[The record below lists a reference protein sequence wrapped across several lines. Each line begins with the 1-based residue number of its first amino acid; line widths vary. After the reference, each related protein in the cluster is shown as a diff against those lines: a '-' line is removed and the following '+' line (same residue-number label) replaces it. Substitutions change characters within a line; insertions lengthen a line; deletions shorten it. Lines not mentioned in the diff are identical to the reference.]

1 MPHFFEPPIL
11 ASEEQTQRARMFHA
25 IAGTTVLITT
35 LFLVI
40 GLIVLPQN
48 VLRVLVVV
56 GFLNTLGILLMWLNR
71 NGRTRE
77 ASILF
82 VGGFLFLIPALASTG
97 GGIRAPAVTAC
108 IPIVLTAGLLLG
120 ERAGI
125 LTGAISVAVGLGLV
139 LVEARGLLPAPTV
152 AHTATSL
159 WVLNAVF
166 IGVVITLQGLAT
178 RTVKSALDRAERE
191 LADRK
196 RTEERLEAVTQ
207 RLQLALDAG
216 EIGVW
221 DWDLRTNQVVYDDR
235 LFAIYGL
242 QPTSDR
248 VVLYPDWARRVHPD
262 DLPRQEAVLRHLA
275 TDDERRTHSVL
286 VAHERR
292 RRYFRITR
300 PNGTVRY
307 IQSAAAVI
315 ADDKGQPVRLVGM
328 NIDVTE
334 QKQTER
340 ERERL
345 VHDLGE
351 RVKELRLLHAVA
363 RLLQSERPFNLD
375 LLTELVAL
383 LPPAWQYPECC
394 AARIAYGGIEAITRG
409 WQQSPWKQS
418 ASFAT
423 ASGNGTIEV
432 VYLIEKPPETEGPF
446 LSEERTLL
454 ESLTDMLEAY
464 LEHRRASDALAHR
477 EAELRSIFEHAAL
490 GLALVDSEGHVVAC
504 NPALERFLGYTKD
517 ELARMPFVDFTHPED
532 VAIDREFYH
541 TLVDGERNHYQL
553 EKRYIR
559 KDGKVV
565 WGLLTVSLVQGS
577 TPEYTIGMVEDI
589 TAKKQADV
597 EQKRLESQLRQSQK
611 MQALGT
617 LAGGIAHDFNNIL
630 TAIVGNA
637 HLALSDLPPA
647 HPAVI
652 SVAEIAKAGTRATEL
667 VRRILMF
674 SRHQETQHFVTPL
687 QPVIEE
693 ALKLL
698 RATLPAM
705 IHIRSSYS
713 DDLPNVSADATQI
726 HQVVMNLGT
735 NAAHAMGEHG
745 GLLKVEV
752 DHLMVDEDL
761 ANTSADLREG
771 HYVRIVISDTGCGMN
786 REIVDRIFEPFFTTK
801 GPKQGTGLGLS
812 VAHGI
817 IKNYEG
823 AISVHSKPGKGTT
836 FRIYLP
842 VAGSSISQEQMA
854 PTKVVSGHAERIM
867 YVDDE
872 EPLVYLMTRMLER
885 LKYEVAGYTDADQ
898 AIQAFRVD
906 PYRFDAVVTDFAMP
920 GMTGH
925 ELARALRT
933 IRPDIPIVM
942 TSGYIREE
950 DADAA
955 LQAGVREVI
964 SKPHSV
970 EDLGRVL
977 HNTLE
982 RHLSGNK
989 S

>member
-1 MPHFFEPPIL
+1 
-11 ASEEQTQRARMFHA
+11 MFHA
-25 IAGTTVLITT
+25 IAGTTILVTT

-40 GLIVLPQN
+40 GLMVLPQN

-82 VGGFLFLIPALASTG
+82 VGGFLILIPALASTG

-139 LVEARGLLPAPTV
+139 LVEARGVLPAPTV
-152 AHTATSL
+152 THTATSL
-159 WVLNAVF
+159 WVLNALF

-196 RTEERLEAVTQ
+196 RTEERLEAITQ

-248 VVLYPDWARRVHPD
+248 VVLYRDWARRVHPD

-275 TDDERRTHSVL
+275 TDDERRTHSAL

-334 QKQTER
+334 QKQAER

-383 LPPAWQYPECC
+383 MPPAWQYPECC
-394 AARIAYGGIEAITRG
+394 AARIAYGGIEATTPG
-409 WQQSPWKQS
+409 WQESPWKQS

-423 ASGNGTIEV
+423 ASGDGIIEV
-432 VYLIEKPPETEGPF
+432 VYLIEKPPEAEGPF
-446 LSEERTLL
+446 LAEERTLI
-454 ESLTDMLEAY
+454 ESLAEMLEAY

-490 GLALVDSEGHVVAC
+490 GLALV
-504 NPALERFLGYTKD
+504 
-517 ELARMPFVDFTHPED
+517 
-532 VAIDREFYH
+532 
-541 TLVDGERNHYQL
+541 
-553 EKRYIR
+553 
-559 KDGKVV
+559 
-565 WGLLTVSLVQGS
+565 GS
-577 TPEYTIGMVEDI
+577 DQDM
-589 TAKKQADV
+589 
-597 EQKRLESQLRQSQK
+597 S
-611 MQALGT
+611 
-617 LAGGIAHDFNNIL
+617 
-630 TAIVGNA
+630 
-637 HLALSDLPPA
+637 
-647 HPAVI
+647 
-652 SVAEIAKAGTRATEL
+652 
-667 VRRILMF
+667 
-674 SRHQETQHFVTPL
+674 
-687 QPVIEE
+687 
-693 ALKLL
+693 L
-698 RATLPAM
+698 RA
-705 IHIRSSYS
+705 I
-713 DDLPNVSADATQI
+713 
-726 HQVVMNLGT
+726 
-735 NAAHAMGEHG
+735 
-745 GLLKVEV
+745 LLWK
-752 DHLMVDEDL
+752 
-761 ANTSADLREG
+761 AF
-771 HYVRIVISDTGCGMN
+771 SDT
-786 REIVDRIFEPFFTTK
+786 P
-801 GPKQGTGLGLS
+801 
-812 VAHGI
+812 
-817 IKNYEG
+817 
-823 AISVHSKPGKGTT
+823 
-836 FRIYLP
+836 
-842 VAGSSISQEQMA
+842 
-854 PTKVVSGHAERIM
+854 
-867 YVDDE
+867 
-872 EPLVYLMTRMLER
+872 
-885 LKYEVAGYTDADQ
+885 
-898 AIQAFRVD
+898 
-906 PYRFDAVVTDFAMP
+906 
-920 GMTGH
+920 
-925 ELARALRT
+925 RT
-933 IRPDIPIVM
+933 
-942 TSGYIREE
+942 S
-950 DADAA
+950 
-955 LQAGVREVI
+955 
-964 SKPHSV
+964 
-970 EDLGRVL
+970 
-977 HNTLE
+977 
-982 RHLSGNK
+982 
-989 S
+989 